1 VDGRR
6 KEEFKARIEA
16 LEKRNQYLE
25 EQIEHLKCN
34 QGAGQNDTLKRKR
47 PLRESSPVDG
57 ELKLASTFASASAV
71 PHPGKQADKVDQVD
85 HGLEHMFFAATA
97 NHPLLNSLN
106 PLAGSSDRNMRD
118 QLPEEH
124 LTRYALDA
132 FFQCAATLFY
142 VTTEDNAAQL
152 MKKVYHTEDASILDV
167 CELSALAAIGSYY
180 IIDKVDDAAR
190 ARYFFLATTNL
201 NEAVQAYD
209 IQGLRIFICLCMS
222 CIMDK
227 SLSARLLVSMLLYP
241 RIAFR

>member
-1 VDGRR
+1 MIASA
-6 KEEFKARIEA
+6 F
-16 LEKRNQYLE
+16 
-25 EQIEHLKCN
+25 
-34 QGAGQNDTLKRKR
+34 
-47 PLRESSPVDG
+47 
-57 ELKLASTFASASAV
+57 ASTSPAA
-71 PHPGKQADKVDQVD
+71 HPDHKVKDGVD

-106 PLAGSSDRNMRD
+106 PPSGFSDRNMRD
-118 QLPEEH
+118 QIPEEH

-152 MKKVYHTEDASILDV
+152 MKKVYHTNDASILDI

-227 SLSARLLVSMLLYP
+227 SLSARLLVSMFVFYLRCLRVLLS
-241 RIAFR
+241 IISVWLESCQGTHGG

>member
-1 VDGRR
+1 
-6 KEEFKARIEA
+6 
-16 LEKRNQYLE
+16 
-25 EQIEHLKCN
+25 
-34 QGAGQNDTLKRKR
+34 
-47 PLRESSPVDG
+47 
-57 ELKLASTFASASAV
+57 
-71 PHPGKQADKVDQVD
+71 
-85 HGLEHMFFAATA
+85 
-97 NHPLLNSLN
+97 
-106 PLAGSSDRNMRD
+106 MRD

-152 MKKVYHTEDASILDV
+152 MKKVYHTNDASILDI
-167 CELSALAAIGSYY
+167 CELSALATIGSYC

-227 SLSARLLVSMLLYP
+227 SLSARLLVMSGLNLARARTEAETERSDSSGRMCWSIDGRYRRRYSLKDGFP
-241 RIAFR
+241 GPWATETVTKKANSTW